1 MPKPITPQKS
11 PINLQIHLNF
21 LFLGLICFLL
31 FQNYFHRNKTA
42 YIDSNKVYSGYKGIV
57 IAKKEFEKKV
67 ELYKTRIDTL
77 SGRVKLDM
85 LNMEKF
91 RSSQGL
97 YALYRDSIGIHK
109 KQLYDYQSAIN
120 QSLKEEEAKLTKT
133 ALMKLNT
140 FLKEYGKKN
149 GYDMILIA
157 NNSGTIA
164 YAKDQ
169 YDITEDVLKD
179 INKQYE

>member
-1 MPKPITPQKS
+1 MSKTITPQKTT
-11 PINLQIHLNF
+11 INLQLLLNL
-21 LFLGLICFLL
+21 LFIGLITYL
-31 FQNYFHRNKTA
+31 FIQNIFYKNKTA
-42 YIDSNKVYSGYKGIV
+42 YIDSNKVYSGYKGIL

-77 SGRVKLDM
+77 SGRVKMDM

-91 RSSQGL
+91 GSSPAM
-97 YALYRDSIGIHK
+97 YALYRDSASIHK
-109 KQLYDYQSAIN
+109 KQLYDYQQAIN
-120 QSLKEEEAKLTKT
+120 QSLKDEEAKLTKSS
-133 ALMKLNT
+133 LLKLNA

-149 GYDMILIA
+149 GYDIILIA

-164 YAKDQ
+164 YAKDK
-169 YDITEDVLKD
+169 YDITDDVLKD